1 MEQTI
6 VVKIV
11 IKNLD
16 TWDNLIEAHDSEE
29 IKAELNSLS
38 KEIKS
43 VLSNSLLDANSIEVS
58 CELSS

>member
-1 MEQTI
+1 MEPKI
-6 VVKIV
+6 IVKIE

-16 TWDNLIEAHDSEE
+16 TWDNLMYAHDPKELSD
-29 IKAELNSLS
+29 ELNKLS